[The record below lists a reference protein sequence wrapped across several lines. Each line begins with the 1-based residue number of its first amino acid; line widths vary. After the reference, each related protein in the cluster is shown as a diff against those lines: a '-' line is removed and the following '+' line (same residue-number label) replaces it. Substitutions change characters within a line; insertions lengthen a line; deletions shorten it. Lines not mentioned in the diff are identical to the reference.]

1 MPKTSAKKNDLGRM
15 KFMCLMT
22 GMAAPN
28 VRPNV
33 QGVVRHGPAEPAA
46 TPIAASPQVARKKQR
61 VVDAVPHTRV
71 GIDSPAFVRPLPDIS
86 ELGTPVC
93 LPRLPQATPPVRVPL
108 QPVRAQPAV
117 ATPTPAPVEEPTP
130 RPHAPPPHASPPT
143 KPQQN
148 PPPQQAG
155 QPGATP
161 AGSAASDTGSVEIH
175 PWVRELMQQHGFE
188 TANTADVKLPT
199 RLAASKQMEQR
210 TFVRAKVQPYTGAE
224 PLPSSVPVQAT
235 ISGDHVAAAFAFA
248 AEYDLLTQGE
258 TAKRNAAGIS
268 YCPHT

>member
-1 MPKTSAKKNDLGRM
+1 MLRFQRFQSLLTSFSDFLRGVESSRNTTARHQRKKLRFNRRAQLEAMPKTSAKKNDLGRM

-93 LPRLPQATPPVRVPL
+93 LPRLPQATPPRSG
-108 QPVRAQPAV
+108 A
-117 ATPTPAPVEEPTP
+117 AT
-130 RPHAPPPHASPPT
+130 
-143 KPQQN
+143 
-148 PPPQQAG
+148 AG
-155 QPGATP
+155 QGP
-161 AGSAASDTGSVEIH
+161 AGRRD
-175 PWVRELMQQHGFE
+175 
-188 TANTADVKLPT
+188 AN
-199 RLAASKQMEQR
+199 SR
-210 TFVRAKVQPYTGAE
+210 T
-224 PLPSSVPVQAT
+224 S
-235 ISGDHVAAAFAFA
+235 
-248 AEYDLLTQGE
+248 
-258 TAKRNAAGIS
+258 
-268 YCPHT
+268 